1 MAIPA
6 KIVLL
11 SLLVA
16 CLMGCTTVQTESSGT
31 DDPLRPRVVNG
42 PYEKIFQLAEQCAH
56 KAFPNGSVRSEY
68 NMGVITVSDYSVW
81 TGETVLQIKITG
93 RQDDSVLLE
102 VSARGFGS
110 QEGRFSGAQRRDI
123 ETFLRVFDEAYSVE
137 AQQPRLQSR

>member
-16 CLMGCTTVQTESSGT
+16 CLMGCATVQTESSAA

-42 PYEKIFQLAEQCAH
+42 PYEKIFQLADQCAH
-56 KAFPNGSVRSEY
+56 KAFPNGNVRSEY
-68 NMGVITVSDYSVW
+68 NMGVITVSDYSFW